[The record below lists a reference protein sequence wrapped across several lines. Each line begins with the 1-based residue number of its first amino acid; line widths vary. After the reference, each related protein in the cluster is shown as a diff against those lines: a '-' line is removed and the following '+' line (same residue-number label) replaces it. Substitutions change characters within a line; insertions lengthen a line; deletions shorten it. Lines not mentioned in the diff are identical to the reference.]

1 MPEGDSI
8 QPPQPTGPQD
18 FKVLGALF
26 FWSGPGQWFL
36 AELPGFPLAASA
48 FRNAASMSAVTLGTG
63 AAMKLA
69 KEAFDLL
76 RAESP
81 KSGLLAQIKK
91 RSG

>member
-1 MPEGDSI
+1 
-8 QPPQPTGPQD
+8 
-18 FKVLGALF
+18 
-26 FWSGPGQWFL
+26 
-36 AELPGFPLAASA
+36 
-48 FRNAASMSAVTLGTG
+48 MSAVTLGTG

-81 KSGLLAQIKK
+81 KSGLLAKIKK